1 MIPIPK
7 ETIDKIFE
15 NARIEEVVSG
25 FVQLKKRGANFIGY
39 CPFHDEKT
47 PSFTVSASKGIYKC
61 FGCGKGGNSVSF
73 VMEHEHYSYP
83 EALKYLAEK
92 YNIEVKEKEM
102 TPEQSI
108 RANDRDSLY
117 VISSFANKFF
127 QQQLWETEEGK
138 AIGLSYYKERGFS
151 EETIKKFQLGYS
163 PKQKDALSKEALK
176 SSFQKNY
183 LEDSGLSIIKNESA
197 LDRFRERMM
206 FPVHSFSGRVLGFGG
221 RTLQKDNKAKY
232 VNSTESLI
240 YLKSKI
246 LYGIYFAKQHISKQN
261 NCYIVEGYT
270 DVISLHQAKVENVVS
285 SSGTSL
291 TSEQIKLI
299 NRFTKN
305 ITILFDG
312 DAAGLKASFRSIDMI
327 LAEGMN
333 VKVVVFPN
341 GEDPDSFAQKCSQE
355 ALINYLEE
363 NQKDFITFKTNIL
376 SKDTNEDPAKRV
388 EMIKDIASSIAQ
400 IPDDIGRSEY
410 IKECSRMLRVKELD
424 LAKEVSAQKN
434 KRISPFPAKSENAS
448 NFEEKEIPTSKMNK
462 EEKEIIR
469 LLLNYGNK
477 NMKEEDQKISIASF
491 IIQELEVDNIS
502 FENEQY
508 QSILGEISAHVKEDG
523 EINLNYF
530 TLHQNP
536 SISKLAID
544 LISKK
549 HSLSENWKSRH
560 QILTDSEEDKFRK
573 AVESSI
579 YALKL
584 KHLDTKLG
592 DIQLQL
598 KENPDDE
605 RFTKAYAKYLQT
617 KRQIAEKL
625 GRTLC

>member
-1 MIPIPK
+1 MIPK

-15 NARIEEVVSG
+15 AARIEEVVSG
-25 FVQLKKRGANFIGY
+25 FVQLKKRGANFIGH

-92 YNIEVKEKEM
+92 YSIEVAEKEL
-102 TPEQSI
+102 TPEQNI

-127 QQQLWETEEGK
+127 QQQLWEREEGK
-138 AIGLSYYKERGFS
+138 IVGLSYYKERGFT

-163 PKQKDALSKEALK
+163 PKQKDALSKEAIK
-176 SSFQKNY
+176 SSFQQKY
-183 LEDSGLSIIKNESA
+183 LEDSGLSIIKNKSA

-206 FPVHSFSGRVLGFGG
+206 FPIHSFSGRVLGFGG

-232 VNSTESLI
+232 VNSPESLI

-261 NCYIVEGYT
+261 NCFIVEGYT
-270 DVISLHQAKVENVVS
+270 DVISLHQAGVENVVS

-333 VKVVVFPN
+333 VKVVLFPD

-355 ALINYLEE
+355 ELINYLEE

-434 KRISPFPAKSENAS
+434 KRISPFSAKSGNSS
-448 NFEEKEIPTSKMNK
+448 NLEEKEIPTSKMNK

-491 IIQELEVDNIS
+491 IIKELEVDNIS

-560 QILTDSEEDKFRK
+560 RILTGSEEDKFRK

-617 KRQIAEKL
+617 RRQIAEKL
-625 GRTLC
+625 GRTMC

>member
-1 MIPIPK
+1 MIPK

-15 NARIEEVVSG
+15 AARIEEVVGG
-25 FVQLKKRGANFIGY
+25 FVQLKKRGANFIGH

-92 YNIEVKEKEM
+92 YSIEIVEKEM

-127 QQQLWETEEGK
+127 QQKLWETEEGK
-138 AIGLSYYKERGFS
+138 VIGLSYYKERGFL

-176 SSFQKNY
+176 SSFQEKY
-183 LEDSGLSIIKNESA
+183 LEDSGVSIIKNGSA
-197 LDRFRERMM
+197 NDRFRERMI
-206 FPVHSFSGRVLGFGG
+206 FPIHSFSGRVLGFGG

-232 VNSTESLI
+232 VNSPESLI
-240 YLKSKI
+240 YLKSKT

-270 DVISLHQAKVENVVS
+270 DVISLHQSGVENVVS

-299 NRFTKN
+299 HRFTKN

-312 DAAGLKASFRSIDMI
+312 DAAGIKASFRSIDII
-327 LAEGMN
+327 LAESMN
-333 VKVVVFPN
+333 VKVVLFPD
-341 GEDPDSFAQKCSQE
+341 GEDPDSFARSCSQE
-355 ALINYLEE
+355 ELKNYLAE
-363 NQKDFITFKTNIL
+363 NSKDFITFKTDVL
-376 SKDTNEDPAKRV
+376 SKNTKDDPSKRV
-388 EMIKDIASSIAQ
+388 EMIKEIASSISQ
-400 IPDDIGRSEY
+400 IPDDISRSEY
-410 IKECSRMLRVKELD
+410 IKVCSRMLRVKELD
-424 LAKEVSAQKN
+424 LSKEVGAQKS
-434 KRISPFPAKSENAS
+434 KRVSSSPEKK
-448 NFEEKEIPTSKMNK
+448 EEKNTKNENDKIKRKQLK

-477 NMKEEDQKISIASF
+477 TLKFEEETISLATF
-491 IIQELEVDNIS
+491 ILAELKADKMT

-508 QSILGEISAHVKEDG
+508 QMILDEISEVLEKEG
-523 EINLNYF
+523 KIKLEYF
-530 TLHQNP
+530 TLHFNP
-536 SISKLAID
+536 FISRLTID
-544 LISKK
+544 LISNEYNM
-549 HSLSENWKSRH
+549 SENWDKRH
-560 QILTDSEEDKFRK
+560 KILTGTEENKIRK
-573 AVESSI
+573 AVENSLYS
-579 YALKL
+579 LKL
-584 KHLDTKLG
+584 KHLDAKLG

-598 KENPDDE
+598 KENPEDVE
-605 RFTKAYAKYLQT
+605 RITKTYAKYLQVR
-617 KRQIAEKL
+617 KQIAGKL
-625 GRTLC
+625 GRTMC

>member
-1 MIPIPK
+1 MIPK

-127 QQQLWETEEGK
+127 QQQLWETREGK

-176 SSFQKNY
+176 SSFQKKY

-206 FPVHSFSGRVLGFGG
+206 FPIHSFSGRVLGFGG
-221 RTLQKDNKAKY
+221 RTLQKNNKAKY
-232 VNSTESLI
+232 VNSPESLI

-410 IKECSRMLRVKELD
+410 IKECSRMLKVKELD

-530 TLHQNP
+530 TLHKNP

>member
-1 MIPIPK
+1 MIPK

-15 NARIEEVVSG
+15 AARIEEVVSG
-25 FVQLKKRGANFIGY
+25 FVQLKKRGANFIGH

-92 YNIEVKEKEM
+92 YSIEVAEKEL
-102 TPEQSI
+102 TPEQNI

-127 QQQLWETEEGK
+127 QQQLWEREEGK
-138 AIGLSYYKERGFS
+138 IVGLSYYKERGFT

-163 PKQKDALSKEALK
+163 LKQKDALSKEAIK
-176 SSFQKNY
+176 SSFQQKY
-183 LEDSGLSIIKNESA
+183 LEDSGLSIIKNKSA

-206 FPVHSFSGRVLGFGG
+206 FPIHSFSGRVLGFGG

-232 VNSTESLI
+232 VNSPESLI

-261 NCYIVEGYT
+261 NCFIVEGYT
-270 DVISLHQAKVENVVS
+270 DVISLHQAGVENVVS

-333 VKVVVFPN
+333 VKVVLFPD

-355 ALINYLEE
+355 ELINYLEE

-410 IKECSRMLRVKELD
+410 IKECSRILRVKELD

-434 KRISPFPAKSENAS
+434 KRISPFPAKSENSS

-560 QILTDSEEDKFRK
+560 RILTGSEEDKFRK

-617 KRQIAEKL
+617 RRQIAEKL
-625 GRTLC
+625 GRTMC

>member
-1 MIPIPK
+1 MIPK

-15 NARIEEVVSG
+15 AARIEEVVSG
-25 FVQLKKRGANFIGY
+25 FVQLKKRGANFIGH

-92 YNIEVKEKEM
+92 YSIEVAEKEL
-102 TPEQSI
+102 TPEQNI

-127 QQQLWETEEGK
+127 QQQLWEREEGK
-138 AIGLSYYKERGFS
+138 IVGLSYYKERGFT

-163 PKQKDALSKEALK
+163 PKQKDALSKEAIK
-176 SSFQKNY
+176 SSFQQKY
-183 LEDSGLSIIKNESA
+183 LEDSGLSIIKNKSA

-206 FPVHSFSGRVLGFGG
+206 FPIHSFSGRVLGFGG

-232 VNSTESLI
+232 VNSPESLI

-261 NCYIVEGYT
+261 NCFIVEGYT
-270 DVISLHQAKVENVVS
+270 DVISLHQAGVENVVS

-333 VKVVVFPN
+333 VKVVLFPD

-355 ALINYLEE
+355 ELINYLEE

-410 IKECSRMLRVKELD
+410 IKECGRMLRVKELD

-434 KRISPFPAKSENAS
+434 KRISPFSAKSENSS
-448 NFEEKEIPTSKMNK
+448 NLEEKEIPTSKMNK

-491 IIQELEVDNIS
+491 IIKELEVDNIS

-560 QILTDSEEDKFRK
+560 RILTGSEEDKFRK

-617 KRQIAEKL
+617 RRQIAEKL
-625 GRTLC
+625 GRTMC

>member
-1 MIPIPK
+1 MIPK

-15 NARIEEVVSG
+15 AARIEEVVSG
-25 FVQLKKRGANFIGY
+25 FVQLKKRGANFIGH

-92 YNIEVKEKEM
+92 YSIEVAEKEL
-102 TPEQSI
+102 TPEQNI

-127 QQQLWETEEGK
+127 QQQLWEREEGK
-138 AIGLSYYKERGFS
+138 IVGLSYYKERGFT

-163 PKQKDALSKEALK
+163 PKQKDTLSKEAIK
-176 SSFQKNY
+176 SSFQQKY
-183 LEDSGLSIIKNESA
+183 LEDSGLSIIKNKSA

-206 FPVHSFSGRVLGFGG
+206 FPIHSFSGRVLGFGG

-232 VNSTESLI
+232 VNSPESLI

-261 NCYIVEGYT
+261 NCFIVEGYT
-270 DVISLHQAKVENVVS
+270 DVISLHQAGVENVVS

-333 VKVVVFPN
+333 VKVVLFPD

-355 ALINYLEE
+355 ELINYLEG

-376 SKDTNEDPAKRV
+376 SEDTNEDPAKRV

-400 IPDDIGRSEY
+400 IPDDIGRS
-410 IKECSRMLRVKELD
+410 D

-434 KRISPFPAKSENAS
+434 KRISPFPAKSENSS
-448 NFEEKEIPTSKMNK
+448 NFEEKEIPTSKMDK

-523 EINLNYF
+523 KINLNYF

-560 QILTDSEEDKFRK
+560 RILTGSEEDKFRK

-598 KENPDDE
+598 KENPDDDE

-617 KRQIAEKL
+617 RRQIAEKL
-625 GRTLC
+625 GRTMC

>member
-1 MIPIPK
+1 MIPK

-151 EETIKKFQLGYS
+151 EETIKKFHLGYS

-176 SSFQKNY
+176 SSFQKKY

-197 LDRFRERMM
+197 MDRFRERMI
-206 FPVHSFSGRVLGFGG
+206 FPIHSFSGRVLGFGG

-232 VNSTESLI
+232 VNSPESLI

-410 IKECSRMLRVKELD
+410 IKECSRMLRVKDRKSTRLNSSH
-424 LAKEVSAQKN
+424 VV
-434 KRISPFPAKSENAS
+434 ISYAVFCLKKKKTNIQ
-448 NFEEKEIPTSKMNK
+448 N
-462 EEKEIIR
+462 II
-469 LLLNYGNK
+469 LLWV
-477 NMKEEDQKISIASF
+477 QTI
-491 IIQELEVDNIS
+491 
-502 FENEQY
+502 
-508 QSILGEISAHVKEDG
+508 H
-523 EINLNYF
+523 
-530 TLHQNP
+530 T
-536 SISKLAID
+536 
-544 LISKK
+544 
-549 HSLSENWKSRH
+549 
-560 QILTDSEEDKFRK
+560 LTD
-573 AVESSI
+573 
-579 YALKL
+579 
-584 KHLDTKLG
+584 
-592 DIQLQL
+592 
-598 KENPDDE
+598 
-605 RFTKAYAKYLQT
+605 
-617 KRQIAEKL
+617 
-625 GRTLC
+625 RTHAFQRS

>member
-1 MIPIPK
+1 MIPK

-15 NARIEEVVSG
+15 AARIEEVVSG
-25 FVQLKKRGANFIGY
+25 FVQLKKRGANFIGH

-92 YNIEVKEKEM
+92 YSIEVAEKEL
-102 TPEQSI
+102 TPEQNI

-127 QQQLWETEEGK
+127 QQQLWEREEGK
-138 AIGLSYYKERGFS
+138 IVGLSYYKERGFT

-163 PKQKDALSKEALK
+163 PKQKDALSKEAIK
-176 SSFQKNY
+176 SSFQQKY
-183 LEDSGLSIIKNESA
+183 LEDSGLSIIKNKSA

-206 FPVHSFSGRVLGFGG
+206 FPIHSFSGRVLGFGG

-232 VNSTESLI
+232 VNSPESLI

-261 NCYIVEGYT
+261 NCFIVEGYT
-270 DVISLHQAKVENVVS
+270 DVISLHQAGVENVVS

-333 VKVVVFPN
+333 VKVVLFPD

-355 ALINYLEE
+355 ELINYLEE

-424 LAKEVSAQKN
+424 LAKEVSTQKN
-434 KRISPFPAKSENAS
+434 KRISPFPAKSENSS

-560 QILTDSEEDKFRK
+560 RILTGSEEDKFRK

-617 KRQIAEKL
+617 RRQIAEKL
-625 GRTLC
+625 GRTMC

>member
-1 MIPIPK
+1 MIPK

-15 NARIEEVVSG
+15 AARIEEVVSG
-25 FVQLKKRGANFIGY
+25 FVQLKKRGANFIGH

-73 VMEHEHYSYP
+73 VMEHEHFSYP

-92 YNIEVKEKEM
+92 YSIEVVEKEL
-102 TPEQSI
+102 TPEQNI

-127 QQQLWETEEGK
+127 QQQLWGREEGK
-138 AIGLSYYKERGFS
+138 IVGLSYYKERGFT

-163 PKQKDALSKEALK
+163 PKQKDALSKEAIK
-176 SSFQKNY
+176 SSFQQKY
-183 LEDSGLSIIKNESA
+183 LEDSGLSIIKNKSA

-206 FPVHSFSGRVLGFGG
+206 FPIHSFSGRVLGFGG
-221 RTLQKDNKAKY
+221 RTLQKNNKAKY
-232 VNSTESLI
+232 VNSPESLI

-261 NCYIVEGYT
+261 NCFIVEGYT
-270 DVISLHQAKVENVVS
+270 DVISLHQAGVENVVS

-327 LAEGMN
+327 LVEGMN
-333 VKVVVFPN
+333 VKVVLFPD

-355 ALINYLEE
+355 ELINYLEE

-410 IKECSRMLRVKELD
+410 IKECSRMLKVKELD

>member
-1 MIPIPK
+1 MIPK

-15 NARIEEVVSG
+15 AARIEEVVSG
-25 FVQLKKRGANFIGY
+25 FVQLKKRGANFIGH

-92 YNIEVKEKEM
+92 YSIEVAEKEL
-102 TPEQSI
+102 TPEQNI

-127 QQQLWETEEGK
+127 QQQLWEREEGK
-138 AIGLSYYKERGFS
+138 IVGLSYYKERGFT

-163 PKQKDALSKEALK
+163 PKQKDALSKEAIK
-176 SSFQKNY
+176 SSFQQKY
-183 LEDSGLSIIKNESA
+183 LEDSGLSIIKNKSA

-206 FPVHSFSGRVLGFGG
+206 FPIHSFSGRVLGFGG

-261 NCYIVEGYT
+261 NCFIVEGYT
-270 DVISLHQAKVENVVS
+270 DVISLHQAGVENVVS

-333 VKVVVFPN
+333 VKVVLFPD

-355 ALINYLEE
+355 ELINYLEE

-434 KRISPFPAKSENAS
+434 KRISPFSAKSENSS
-448 NFEEKEIPTSKMNK
+448 NLEEKEIPTSKMNK

-491 IIQELEVDNIS
+491 IIKELEVDNIS

-508 QSILGEISAHVKEDG
+508 QFILGEISAHVKEDG
-523 EINLNYF
+523 EINLTYF

-549 HSLSENWKSRH
+549 HSLSENWESRH
-560 QILTDSEEDKFRK
+560 RILTGSEEDKFRK

-617 KRQIAEKL
+617 RRQIAEKL
-625 GRTLC
+625 GRTMC

>member
-1 MIPIPK
+1 MIPK

-15 NARIEEVVSG
+15 AARIEEVVGG
-25 FVQLKKRGANFIGY
+25 FVQLKKRGANFIGH

-92 YNIEVKEKEM
+92 YSIEIVEKEM

-127 QQQLWETEEGK
+127 QQKLWETEEGK
-138 AIGLSYYKERGFS
+138 VIGLSYYKERGFL

-176 SSFQKNY
+176 SSFQEKY
-183 LEDSGLSIIKNESA
+183 LEDSGVSIIKNGSA
-197 LDRFRERMM
+197 NDRFRERMM
-206 FPVHSFSGRVLGFGG
+206 FPIHSFSGRVLGFGG

-232 VNSTESLI
+232 VNSPESLI
-240 YLKSKI
+240 YLKSKT

-270 DVISLHQAKVENVVS
+270 DVISLHQSGVENVVS

-299 NRFTKN
+299 HRFTKN

-312 DAAGLKASFRSIDMI
+312 DAAGIKASFRSIDII
-327 LAEGMN
+327 LAESMN
-333 VKVVVFPN
+333 VKVVLFPD
-341 GEDPDSFAQKCSQE
+341 GEDPDSFARSCSQE
-355 ALINYLEE
+355 ELKNYLAE
-363 NQKDFITFKTNIL
+363 NSKDFITFKTDVL
-376 SKDTNEDPAKRV
+376 SKNTKDDPSKRV
-388 EMIKDIASSIAQ
+388 EMIKEIASSISQ
-400 IPDDIGRSEY
+400 IPDDISRSEY
-410 IKECSRMLRVKELD
+410 IKVCSRMLRVKELD
-424 LAKEVSAQKN
+424 LSKEVGAQKS
-434 KRISPFPAKSENAS
+434 KRVSSSPEKK
-448 NFEEKEIPTSKMNK
+448 EEKNTKNENDKIKRKQLK

-477 NMKEEDQKISIASF
+477 TLKFEEETISLATF
-491 IIQELEVDNIS
+491 ILAELKADKMT

-508 QSILGEISAHVKEDG
+508 QMILDEISEVLEKEG
-523 EINLNYF
+523 KIKLEYF
-530 TLHQNP
+530 TLHFNP
-536 SISKLAID
+536 FISRLTID
-544 LISKK
+544 LISNEYNM
-549 HSLSENWKSRH
+549 SENWDKRH
-560 QILTDSEEDKFRK
+560 KILTGTEENKIRK
-573 AVESSI
+573 AVENSLYS
-579 YALKL
+579 LKL
-584 KHLDTKLG
+584 KHLDAKLG

-598 KENPDDE
+598 KENPEDVG
-605 RFTKAYAKYLQT
+605 RITKTYAKYLQVR
-617 KRQIAEKL
+617 KQIAGKL
-625 GRTLC
+625 GRTMC

>member
-1 MIPIPK
+1 MIPK

-15 NARIEEVVSG
+15 AARIEEVVSG
-25 FVQLKKRGANFIGY
+25 FVQLKKRGANFIGH

-92 YNIEVKEKEM
+92 YSIEVAEKEL
-102 TPEQSI
+102 TPEQNI

-127 QQQLWETEEGK
+127 QQQLWEREEGK
-138 AIGLSYYKERGFS
+138 IVGLSYYKERGFT

-163 PKQKDALSKEALK
+163 PKQKDALSKEAIK
-176 SSFQKNY
+176 SSFQQKY
-183 LEDSGLSIIKNESA
+183 LEDSGLSIIKNKSA

-206 FPVHSFSGRVLGFGG
+206 FPIHSFSGRVLGFGG

-232 VNSTESLI
+232 VNSPESLI

-261 NCYIVEGYT
+261 NCFIVEGYT
-270 DVISLHQAKVENVVS
+270 DVISLHQAGVENVVS

-333 VKVVVFPN
+333 VKVVLFPD

-355 ALINYLEE
+355 ELINYLEE

-388 EMIKDIASSIAQ
+388 EMIKDIVSSIAQ

-410 IKECSRMLRVKELD
+410 IKECSRILRVKELD

-434 KRISPFPAKSENAS
+434 KRISPFPAKSENSS

-502 FENEQY
+502 FKNEQY

-560 QILTDSEEDKFRK
+560 RILTGSEEDKFRK

-617 KRQIAEKL
+617 RRQIAEKL
-625 GRTLC
+625 GRTMC

>member
-1 MIPIPK
+1 MIPK

-15 NARIEEVVSG
+15 AARIEEVVSG
-25 FVQLKKRGANFIGY
+25 FVQLKKRGANFIGH

-83 EALKYLAEK
+83 ETLKYLAEK
-92 YNIEVKEKEM
+92 YSIEVAEKEL
-102 TPEQSI
+102 TPEQNI

-127 QQQLWETEEGK
+127 QQQLWEREEGK
-138 AIGLSYYKERGFS
+138 IVGLSYYKERGFT

-163 PKQKDALSKEALK
+163 PKQKDALSKEAIK
-176 SSFQKNY
+176 SSFQQKY
-183 LEDSGLSIIKNESA
+183 LEDSGLSIIKNKSA

-206 FPVHSFSGRVLGFGG
+206 FPIHSFSGRVLGFGG

-232 VNSTESLI
+232 VNSPESLI

-261 NCYIVEGYT
+261 NCFIVEGYT
-270 DVISLHQAKVENVVS
+270 DVISLHQAGVENVVS

-333 VKVVVFPN
+333 VKVVLFPD

-355 ALINYLEE
+355 ELINYLEE

-434 KRISPFPAKSENAS
+434 KRISPFSAKSENSS
-448 NFEEKEIPTSKMNK
+448 NLEEKEIPTSKMNK

-491 IIQELEVDNIS
+491 IIKELEVDNIS

-560 QILTDSEEDKFRK
+560 RILTGSEEDKFRK

-617 KRQIAEKL
+617 RRQIAEKL
-625 GRTLC
+625 GRTMC

>member
-1 MIPIPK
+1 MIPK

-15 NARIEEVVSG
+15 AARIEEVVSG
-25 FVQLKKRGANFIGY
+25 FVQLKKRGANFIGH

-92 YNIEVKEKEM
+92 YSIEVVEKEL
-102 TPEQSI
+102 TPEQNI

-127 QQQLWETEEGK
+127 QQQLWGREEGK
-138 AIGLSYYKERGFS
+138 IVGLSYYKERGFT

-163 PKQKDALSKEALK
+163 PKQKDALSKEAIK
-176 SSFQKNY
+176 SSFQQKY
-183 LEDSGLSIIKNESA
+183 LEDSGLSIIKNKSA

-206 FPVHSFSGRVLGFGG
+206 FPIHSFSGRVLGFGG
-221 RTLQKDNKAKY
+221 RTLQKNNKAKY
-232 VNSTESLI
+232 VNSPESLI

-261 NCYIVEGYT
+261 NCFIVEGYT
-270 DVISLHQAKVENVVS
+270 DVISLHQAGVENVVS

-327 LAEGMN
+327 LVEGMN
-333 VKVVVFPN
+333 VKVVLFPD

-355 ALINYLEE
+355 ELINYLEE

-410 IKECSRMLRVKELD
+410 IKECSRMLKVKELD

>member
-1 MIPIPK
+1 MIPK

-15 NARIEEVVSG
+15 AARIEEVVSG
-25 FVQLKKRGANFIGY
+25 FVQLKKRGANFIGH

-92 YNIEVKEKEM
+92 YSIEVAEKEL
-102 TPEQSI
+102 TPEQNI

-127 QQQLWETEEGK
+127 QQQLWEREEGK
-138 AIGLSYYKERGFS
+138 IVGLSYYKERGFT

-163 PKQKDALSKEALK
+163 PKQKDALSKEAIK
-176 SSFQKNY
+176 SSFQQKY
-183 LEDSGLSIIKNESA
+183 LEDSGLSIIKNKSA

-206 FPVHSFSGRVLGFGG
+206 FPIHSFSGRVLGFGG

-232 VNSTESLI
+232 VNSPESLI

-261 NCYIVEGYT
+261 NCFIVEGYT
-270 DVISLHQAKVENVVS
+270 DVISLHQAGVENVVS

-333 VKVVVFPN
+333 VKVVLFPD

-355 ALINYLEE
+355 ELINYLEE

-560 QILTDSEEDKFRK
+560 RILTGSEEDKFRK

-617 KRQIAEKL
+617 RRQIAEKL
-625 GRTLC
+625 GRTMC

>member
-1 MIPIPK
+1 MIPK

-15 NARIEEVVSG
+15 AARIEEVVSG
-25 FVQLKKRGANFIGY
+25 FVQLKKRGANFIGH

-92 YNIEVKEKEM
+92 YSIEVAEKEL
-102 TPEQSI
+102 TPEQNI

-127 QQQLWETEEGK
+127 QQQLWEREEGK
-138 AIGLSYYKERGFS
+138 IVGLSYYKERGFT

-163 PKQKDALSKEALK
+163 PKQKDTLSKEAIK
-176 SSFQKNY
+176 SSFQQKY
-183 LEDSGLSIIKNESA
+183 LEDSGLSIIKNKSA

-206 FPVHSFSGRVLGFGG
+206 FPIHSFSGRVLGFGG
-221 RTLQKDNKAKY
+221 RTLQKNNKAKY
-232 VNSTESLI
+232 VNSPESLI

-261 NCYIVEGYT
+261 NCFIVEGYT
-270 DVISLHQAKVENVVS
+270 DVISLHQAGVENVVS

-305 ITILFDG
+305 ISILFDG

-333 VKVVVFPN
+333 VKVVLFPD
-341 GEDPDSFAQKCSQE
+341 GEDPDSFAQKCTQE
-355 ALINYLEE
+355 ELINYLEE

-410 IKECSRMLRVKELD
+410 IKECSRMVRVKELD

-549 HSLSENWKSRH
+549 HSLSQNWKSRH
-560 QILTDSEEDKFRK
+560 RILTGSEEDKFRK

-617 KRQIAEKL
+617 RRQIAEKL
-625 GRTLC
+625 GRTMC

>member
-1 MIPIPK
+1 MIPK

-15 NARIEEVVSG
+15 AARIEEVVSG
-25 FVQLKKRGANFIGY
+25 FVQLKKRGANFIGH

-92 YNIEVKEKEM
+92 YSIEVAEKEL
-102 TPEQSI
+102 TPEQNI

-127 QQQLWETEEGK
+127 QQQLWEREEGK
-138 AIGLSYYKERGFS
+138 IVGLSYYKERGFTK
-151 EETIKKFQLGYS
+151 ETIKKFQLGYS
-163 PKQKDALSKEALK
+163 PKQKDALSKEAIK
-176 SSFQKNY
+176 SSFQQKY
-183 LEDSGLSIIKNESA
+183 LEDSGLSIIKNKSA

-206 FPVHSFSGRVLGFGG
+206 FPIHSFSGRVLGFGG

-232 VNSTESLI
+232 VNSPESLI

-261 NCYIVEGYT
+261 NCFIVEGYT
-270 DVISLHQAKVENVVS
+270 DVISLHQAGVENVVS

-333 VKVVVFPN
+333 VKVVLFPD

-355 ALINYLEE
+355 ELINYLEE

-434 KRISPFPAKSENAS
+434 KRISPFPAKSENSS
-448 NFEEKEIPTSKMNK
+448 NLEEKEIPTSKMNK

-560 QILTDSEEDKFRK
+560 RILTGSEEDKFRK

-617 KRQIAEKL
+617 RRQIAEKL
-625 GRTLC
+625 GRTMC

>member
-1 MIPIPK
+1 MIPK

-15 NARIEEVVSG
+15 AARIEEVVSG
-25 FVQLKKRGANFIGY
+25 FVQLKKRGANFIGH

-92 YNIEVKEKEM
+92 YSIEVVEKEL
-102 TPEQSI
+102 TPEQNI

-127 QQQLWETEEGK
+127 QQQLWGREEGK
-138 AIGLSYYKERGFS
+138 IVGLSCYKERGFT

-163 PKQKDALSKEALK
+163 PKQKDALSKEAIK
-176 SSFQKNY
+176 SSFQQKY
-183 LEDSGLSIIKNESA
+183 LEDSGLSIIKNKSA

-206 FPVHSFSGRVLGFGG
+206 FPIHSFSGRVLGFGG

-232 VNSTESLI
+232 VNSPESLI

-246 LYGIYFAKQHISKQN
+246 LYGIYFAKQHISKPN
-261 NCYIVEGYT
+261 NCFIVEGYT
-270 DVISLHQAKVENVVS
+270 DVISLHQAGVENVVS

-327 LAEGMN
+327 LVEGMN
-333 VKVVVFPN
+333 VKVVLFPD

-355 ALINYLEE
+355 ELINYLEE

-410 IKECSRMLRVKELD
+410 IKECSRMLKVKELD

-560 QILTDSEEDKFRK
+560 QILTGSEEDKFRK

-579 YALKL
+579 YALK
-584 KHLDTKLG
+584 
-592 DIQLQL
+592 
-598 KENPDDE
+598 
-605 RFTKAYAKYLQT
+605 
-617 KRQIAEKL
+617 
-625 GRTLC
+625 

>member
-1 MIPIPK
+1 MIPK

-15 NARIEEVVSG
+15 AARIEEVVSG
-25 FVQLKKRGANFIGY
+25 FVQLQKRGANFIGH

-92 YNIEVKEKEM
+92 YSIEVVEKEL
-102 TPEQSI
+102 TPEQNI

-127 QQQLWETEEGK
+127 QQQLWGREEGK
-138 AIGLSYYKERGFS
+138 IVGLSYYKERGFT

-163 PKQKDALSKEALK
+163 PKQKDALSKEAIK
-176 SSFQKNY
+176 SSFQQKY
-183 LEDSGLSIIKNESA
+183 LEDSGLSIIKNKSA

-206 FPVHSFSGRVLGFGG
+206 FPIHSFSGRVLGFGG
-221 RTLQKDNKAKY
+221 RTLQKNNKAKY
-232 VNSTESLI
+232 VNSPESLI

-261 NCYIVEGYT
+261 NCFIVEGYT
-270 DVISLHQAKVENVVS
+270 DVISLHQAGVENVVS

-327 LAEGMN
+327 LVEGMN
-333 VKVVVFPN
+333 VKVVLFPD

-355 ALINYLEE
+355 ELINYLEE

-410 IKECSRMLRVKELD
+410 IKECSRMLKVKELD

>member
-1 MIPIPK
+1 MIPK

-73 VMEHEHYSYP
+73 VMDHEHYSYP

>member
-1 MIPIPK
+1 MIPK

-15 NARIEEVVSG
+15 AARIEEVVGG
-25 FVQLKKRGANFIGY
+25 FVQLKKRGANFIGH

-92 YNIEVKEKEM
+92 YSIEIVEKEM

-127 QQQLWETEEGK
+127 QQKLWETEEGK
-138 AIGLSYYKERGFS
+138 VIGLSYYKERGFL

-176 SSFQKNY
+176 SSFQEKY
-183 LEDSGLSIIKNESA
+183 LEDSGVSIIKNGSA
-197 LDRFRERMM
+197 NDRFRERMM
-206 FPVHSFSGRVLGFGG
+206 FPIHSFSGRVLGFGG

-232 VNSTESLI
+232 VNSPESLI
-240 YLKSKI
+240 YLKSKT

-270 DVISLHQAKVENVVS
+270 DVISLHQSGVENVVS

-299 NRFTKN
+299 HRFTKN

-312 DAAGLKASFRSIDMI
+312 DAAGIKASFRSIDII
-327 LAEGMN
+327 LAESMN
-333 VKVVVFPN
+333 VKVVLFPD
-341 GEDPDSFAQKCSQE
+341 GEDPDSFARSCSQE
-355 ALINYLEE
+355 ELKNYLAE
-363 NQKDFITFKTNIL
+363 NSKDFITFKTDVL
-376 SKDTNEDPAKRV
+376 SKNTKDDPSKRV
-388 EMIKDIASSIAQ
+388 EMIKEIASSISQ
-400 IPDDIGRSEY
+400 IPDDISRSEY
-410 IKECSRMLRVKELD
+410 IKVCSRMLRVKELD
-424 LAKEVSAQKN
+424 LSKEVGAQKS
-434 KRISPFPAKSENAS
+434 KRVSSSPEKK
-448 NFEEKEIPTSKMNK
+448 EEKNTKNENDKIKRKQLK

-477 NMKEEDQKISIASF
+477 TLKFEEETISLATF
-491 IIQELEVDNIS
+491 ILAELKADKMT

-508 QSILGEISAHVKEDG
+508 QMILDEISEVLEKEG
-523 EINLNYF
+523 KIKLEYF
-530 TLHQNP
+530 TLHFNP
-536 SISKLAID
+536 FISRLTID
-544 LISKK
+544 LISNEYNM
-549 HSLSENWKSRH
+549 SENWDKRH
-560 QILTDSEEDKFRK
+560 KILTGTEENKIRK
-573 AVESSI
+573 AVENSLYS
-579 YALKL
+579 LKL
-584 KHLDTKLG
+584 KHLDAKLG

-598 KENPDDE
+598 KENPEDVE
-605 RFTKAYAKYLQT
+605 RITKTYAKYLQVR
-617 KRQIAEKL
+617 KQIAGKL
-625 GRTLC
+625 GRTMC

>member
-1 MIPIPK
+1 MIPK

-15 NARIEEVVSG
+15 AARIEEVVSG
-25 FVQLKKRGANFIGY
+25 FVQLKKRGANFIGH

-92 YNIEVKEKEM
+92 YSIEVAEKEL
-102 TPEQSI
+102 TPEQNI

-127 QQQLWETEEGK
+127 QQQLWEREEGK
-138 AIGLSYYKERGFS
+138 IVGLSYYKERGFT

-163 PKQKDALSKEALK
+163 PKQKDALSKEAIK
-176 SSFQKNY
+176 SSFQQKY
-183 LEDSGLSIIKNESA
+183 LEDSGLSIIKNKSA

-206 FPVHSFSGRVLGFGG
+206 FPIHSFSGRVLGFGG

-232 VNSTESLI
+232 VNSPESLI

-261 NCYIVEGYT
+261 NCFIVEGYT
-270 DVISLHQAKVENVVS
+270 DVISLHQAGVENVVS

-333 VKVVVFPN
+333 VKVVLFPD

-355 ALINYLEE
+355 ELINYLEE

-434 KRISPFPAKSENAS
+434 KRISPFSAKSENSS
-448 NFEEKEIPTSKMNK
+448 NLEEKEIPTSKMNK

-491 IIQELEVDNIS
+491 IIKELEVDNIS

-560 QILTDSEEDKFRK
+560 RILTGSEEDKFRK

-617 KRQIAEKL
+617 RRQIAEKL
-625 GRTLC
+625 GRTMC

>member
-1 MIPIPK
+1 MIPK

-15 NARIEEVVSG
+15 AARIEEVVSG
-25 FVQLKKRGANFIGY
+25 FVQLKKRGANFIGH

-92 YNIEVKEKEM
+92 YSIEVAEKEL
-102 TPEQSI
+102 TPEQNI

-127 QQQLWETEEGK
+127 QQQLWEREEGK
-138 AIGLSYYKERGFS
+138 IVGLSYYKERGFT

-163 PKQKDALSKEALK
+163 PKQKDALSKEAIK
-176 SSFQKNY
+176 SSFQQKY
-183 LEDSGLSIIKNESA
+183 LEDSGLSIIKNKSA

-206 FPVHSFSGRVLGFGG
+206 FPIHSFSGRVLGFGG
-221 RTLQKDNKAKY
+221 RTLQKHNKAKY
-232 VNSTESLI
+232 VNSPESLI

-261 NCYIVEGYT
+261 NCFIVEGYT
-270 DVISLHQAKVENVVS
+270 DVISLHQAGVENVVS

-333 VKVVVFPN
+333 VKVVLFPD

-355 ALINYLEE
+355 ELINYLEE

-434 KRISPFPAKSENAS
+434 KRISPFPAKSENSS

-560 QILTDSEEDKFRK
+560 RILTGSEEDKFRK

-617 KRQIAEKL
+617 RRQIAEKL
-625 GRTLC
+625 GRTMC

>member
-1 MIPIPK
+1 MIPK

-15 NARIEEVVSG
+15 AARIEEVVSG
-25 FVQLKKRGANFIGY
+25 FVQLKKRGANFIGH

-92 YNIEVKEKEM
+92 YSIEVAEKEL
-102 TPEQSI
+102 TPEQNI

-127 QQQLWETEEGK
+127 QQQLWEREEGK
-138 AIGLSYYKERGFS
+138 IVGLSYYKERGFT

-163 PKQKDALSKEALK
+163 PKQKDALSKEAIK
-176 SSFQKNY
+176 SSFQQKY
-183 LEDSGLSIIKNESA
+183 LEDSGLSIIKNKSA

-206 FPVHSFSGRVLGFGG
+206 FPIHSFSGRVLGFGG

-232 VNSTESLI
+232 VNSPESLI

-261 NCYIVEGYT
+261 NCFIVEGYT
-270 DVISLHQAKVENVVS
+270 DVISLHQAGVENVVS

-333 VKVVVFPN
+333 VKVVLFPD

-355 ALINYLEE
+355 ELINYLEE

-434 KRISPFPAKSENAS
+434 KRISPFPAKSENSS
-448 NFEEKEIPTSKMNK
+448 NLEEKEIPTSKMNK

-560 QILTDSEEDKFRK
+560 RILTGSEEDKFRK

-617 KRQIAEKL
+617 RRQIAEKL
-625 GRTLC
+625 GRTMC

>member
-1 MIPIPK
+1 MIPK

-15 NARIEEVVSG
+15 AARIEEVVSG
-25 FVQLKKRGANFIGY
+25 FVQLKKRGANFIGH

-92 YNIEVKEKEM
+92 YSIEVVEKEL
-102 TPEQSI
+102 TPEQNI

-127 QQQLWETEEGK
+127 QQQLWGREEGK
-138 AIGLSYYKERGFS
+138 IVGLSYYKERGFT

-206 FPVHSFSGRVLGFGG
+206 FPIHSFSGRVLGFGG

-434 KRISPFPAKSENAS
+434 KRISPFLTKSENAS

>member
-1 MIPIPK
+1 MIPK

-15 NARIEEVVSG
+15 AARIEEVVSG
-25 FVQLKKRGANFIGY
+25 FVQLKKRGANFIGH

-92 YNIEVKEKEM
+92 YSIEVAEKEL
-102 TPEQSI
+102 TPEQNI

-127 QQQLWETEEGK
+127 QQQLWEREEGK
-138 AIGLSYYKERGFS
+138 IVGLSYYKERGFT

-163 PKQKDALSKEALK
+163 PKQKDALSKEAIK
-176 SSFQKNY
+176 SSFQQKY
-183 LEDSGLSIIKNESA
+183 LEDSGLSIIKNKSA

-206 FPVHSFSGRVLGFGG
+206 FPIHSFSGRVLGFGG

-232 VNSTESLI
+232 VNSPESLI

-261 NCYIVEGYT
+261 NCFIVEGYT
-270 DVISLHQAKVENVVS
+270 DVISLHQAGVENVVS

-333 VKVVVFPN
+333 VKVVLFPD

-355 ALINYLEE
+355 ELINYLEE

-388 EMIKDIASSIAQ
+388 EMIKDIVSSIAQ

-410 IKECSRMLRVKELD
+410 IKECSRILRVKELD

-434 KRISPFPAKSENAS
+434 KRISPFPAKSENSS

-560 QILTDSEEDKFRK
+560 RILTGSEEDKFRK

-617 KRQIAEKL
+617 RRQIAEKL
-625 GRTLC
+625 GRTMC

>member
-1 MIPIPK
+1 MIPK

-15 NARIEEVVSG
+15 AARIEEVVSG
-25 FVQLKKRGANFIGY
+25 FVQLKKRGANFIGH

-92 YNIEVKEKEM
+92 YSIEVAEKEL
-102 TPEQSI
+102 TPEQNI

-127 QQQLWETEEGK
+127 QQQLWEREEGK
-138 AIGLSYYKERGFS
+138 IVGLSYYKERGFT
-151 EETIKKFQLGYS
+151 EKTIKKFQLGYS
-163 PKQKDALSKEALK
+163 PKQKDTLSKEAIK
-176 SSFQKNY
+176 SSFQQKY
-183 LEDSGLSIIKNESA
+183 LEDSGLSIIKNKSA

-206 FPVHSFSGRVLGFGG
+206 FPIHSFSGRVLGFGG

-232 VNSTESLI
+232 VNSPESLI

-261 NCYIVEGYT
+261 NCFIVEGYT
-270 DVISLHQAKVENVVS
+270 DVISLHQAGVENVVS

-333 VKVVVFPN
+333 VKVVLFPD

-355 ALINYLEE
+355 ELINYLEE

-434 KRISPFPAKSENAS
+434 KRISPFPAKSKNAS
-448 NFEEKEIPTSKMNK
+448 SFEEKEIPTSKMNK

-491 IIQELEVDNIS
+491 IIQELEADNIS

-560 QILTDSEEDKFRK
+560 RILTGSEEDKFRK

-598 KENPDDE
+598 KENPDDDE
-605 RFTKAYAKYLQT
+605 RFTKAYAKYLQIR
-617 KRQIAEKL
+617 KQIAEKL
-625 GRTLC
+625 GRTMC

>member
-1 MIPIPK
+1 M
-7 ETIDKIFE
+7 
-15 NARIEEVVSG
+15 VSG
-25 FVQLKKRGANFIGY
+25 FVQLKKRGANFIGH

-92 YNIEVKEKEM
+92 YSIEVAEKEL
-102 TPEQSI
+102 TPEQNI

-127 QQQLWETEEGK
+127 QQQLWEREEGK
-138 AIGLSYYKERGFS
+138 IVGLSYYKERGFT

-163 PKQKDALSKEALK
+163 PKQKDALSKEAIK
-176 SSFQKNY
+176 SSFQQKY
-183 LEDSGLSIIKNESA
+183 LEDSGLSIIKNKSA

-206 FPVHSFSGRVLGFGG
+206 FPIHSFSGRVLGFGG

-232 VNSTESLI
+232 VNSPESLI

-261 NCYIVEGYT
+261 NCFIVEGYT
-270 DVISLHQAKVENVVS
+270 DVISLHQAGVENVVS

-333 VKVVVFPN
+333 VKVVLFPD

-355 ALINYLEE
+355 ELINYLEE

-434 KRISPFPAKSENAS
+434 KRISPFSAKSENSS
-448 NFEEKEIPTSKMNK
+448 NLEEKEIPTSKMNK

-491 IIQELEVDNIS
+491 IIKELEVDNIS

-560 QILTDSEEDKFRK
+560 RILTGSEEDKFRK

-617 KRQIAEKL
+617 RRQIAEKL
-625 GRTLC
+625 GRTMC

>member
-1 MIPIPK
+1 MIPK

-15 NARIEEVVSG
+15 AARIEEVVSG
-25 FVQLKKRGANFIGY
+25 FVQLKKRGANFIGH

-92 YNIEVKEKEM
+92 YSIEVAEKEL
-102 TPEQSI
+102 TPEQNI

-127 QQQLWETEEGK
+127 QQQLWEREEGK
-138 AIGLSYYKERGFS
+138 IVGLSYYKERGFT

-163 PKQKDALSKEALK
+163 PKQKDALSKEAIK
-176 SSFQKNY
+176 SSFQQKY
-183 LEDSGLSIIKNESA
+183 LEDSGLSIIKNKSA

-206 FPVHSFSGRVLGFGG
+206 FPIHSFSGRVLGFGG

-232 VNSTESLI
+232 VNSPESLI

-261 NCYIVEGYT
+261 NCFIVEGYT
-270 DVISLHQAKVENVVS
+270 DVISLHQAGVENVVS

-333 VKVVVFPN
+333 VKVVLFPD

-355 ALINYLEE
+355 ELINYLEE

-434 KRISPFPAKSENAS
+434 KRISPFPAKSENSS

-502 FENEQY
+502 FKNEQY

-560 QILTDSEEDKFRK
+560 RILTGSEEDKFRK

-617 KRQIAEKL
+617 RRQIAEKL
-625 GRTLC
+625 GRTMC

>member
-1 MIPIPK
+1 MIPK

-15 NARIEEVVSG
+15 AARIEEVVSG
-25 FVQLKKRGANFIGY
+25 FVQLKKRGANFIGH

-92 YNIEVKEKEM
+92 YSIEVAEKEL
-102 TPEQSI
+102 TPEQNI

-127 QQQLWETEEGK
+127 QQQLWEREEGK
-138 AIGLSYYKERGFS
+138 IVGLSYYKERGFT

-163 PKQKDALSKEALK
+163 PKQKDALSKEAIK
-176 SSFQKNY
+176 SSFQQKY
-183 LEDSGLSIIKNESA
+183 LEDSGLSIIKNKSA

-206 FPVHSFSGRVLGFGG
+206 FPIHSFSGRVLGFGG

-232 VNSTESLI
+232 VNSPESLI

-261 NCYIVEGYT
+261 NCFIVEGYT
-270 DVISLHQAKVENVVS
+270 DVISLHQAGVENVVS

-333 VKVVVFPN
+333 VKVVLFPD

-355 ALINYLEE
+355 ELINYLEE

-560 QILTDSEEDKFRK
+560 QILTGSEEDKFRK

-617 KRQIAEKL
+617 RRQIAEKL
-625 GRTLC
+625 GRTMC